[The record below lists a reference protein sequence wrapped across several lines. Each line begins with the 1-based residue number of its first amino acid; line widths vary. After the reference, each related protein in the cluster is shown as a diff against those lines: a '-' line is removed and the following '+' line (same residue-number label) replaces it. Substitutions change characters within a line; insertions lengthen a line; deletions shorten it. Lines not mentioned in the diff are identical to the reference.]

1 MNTYIARLKQEIK
14 AQEMLLQRYVELQGY
29 AKVSPQHHYIAG
41 LKQALVMA
49 EQVQSEL
56 VR

>member
-1 MNTYIARLKQEIK
+1 MNTYITQLKQLIK
-14 AQEMLLQRYVELQGY
+14 AQEQQLSRYVELRDH
-29 AKVSPQHHYIAG
+29 AKISPLYHYIAG

-49 EQVQSEL
+49 EQIQSEL